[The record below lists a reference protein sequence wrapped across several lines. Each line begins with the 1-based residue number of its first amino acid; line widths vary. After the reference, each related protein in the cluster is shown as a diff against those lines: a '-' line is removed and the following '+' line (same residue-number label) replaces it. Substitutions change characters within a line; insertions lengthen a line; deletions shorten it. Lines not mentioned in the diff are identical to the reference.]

1 MPCISTDALPMHVNT
16 YPPLGKQTDEQ
27 VSNLWTKAAM
37 IISDEM
43 KTSESKLAILLK
55 RVDPNVSGLQK
66 DYLREQVK
74 HEISTA
80 LEAGEIPLGMVY
92 SMTMVFANLPV
103 QAVELAHVKP
113 GASIVLYLKCQSVW
127 SLSRLTDI
135 VLNGDLLRLLSD
147 VIEEFTESQRQV
159 QLLIKAEEYNSYLS
173 YLCSVAG
180 KSVRL
185 LLLYCK
191 V

>member
-1 MPCISTDALPMHVNT
+1 MHVNT